1 MALEALSTPRFI
13 RKTDLGANEYH
24 KNFYKLDLEIIS
36 VVTSPE
42 ADQVTPLMSKIYLRL
57 VNAPP
62 KFLERDRVLRFEADL
77 REAGQVTAWEQ
88 LCELLGV
95 ASATARK
102 AILWL
107 HETGVIGYF
116 AGKNGVGIRI
126 FLNRANSSI
135 GTDSA
140 AKRQKNLR
148 SSPASFAAAPT
159 STNEVTFNDSF
170 AVKEVQDIDLSSDAP
185 KNGAD
190 TNSVV
195 NKNLTTFTPDTRTGI
210 RLASA
215 VVCGAVPE
223 KLADPQIISL
233 GEIIDR
239 LRCEIEPG
247 LKSAASQAAAQ
258 ATRSE
263 IERTRTWFETKALP
277 KAVRVAQSEC
287 YSLLKK
293 HGSLDEK
300 SQRLRAGLDVG
311 RNVTS
316 EVVEIARPLTAQDVN
331 ELAEVCLALLETQ
344 GQSIEFTLSE
354 MSAESGGC
362 LLPVD
367 TPRVRAAA
375 ELMLA
380 EREGRD

>member
-1 MALEALSTPRFI
+1 MALAALSTPRFI

-24 KNFYKLDLEIIS
+24 KNFYKLDLETIS

-135 GTDSA
+135 GADAA

-148 SSPASFAAAPT
+148 PAPASFAAAPT

-170 AVKEVQDIDLSSDAP
+170 AVKEVQDINLSSDAP
-185 KNGAD
+185 KDGAD
-190 TNSVV
+190 ANSVV

-210 RLASA
+210 RSA
-215 VVCGAVPE
+215 VVCGPVPE
-223 KLADPQIISL
+223 KQADPQILSL

-263 IERTRTWFETKALP
+263 IERTRIWFETRALP
-277 KAVRVAQSEC
+277 KAIRVAQSEC

-311 RNVTS
+311 RNVPS
-316 EVVEIARPLTAQDVN
+316 EVVEIARPRTAQEVN

-380 EREGRD
+380 ERERRD